1 MTRPDPVALAQ
12 LHAQCFTTPP
22 PWSPEAFAAQIGTPH
37 SILIATDAGFALGHA
52 LAGEAELLTMA
63 VAPAWRRCGHG
74 RELLHA
80 FLQAARG
87 RGAGAAYLEVAAG
100 NAAACALYETAG
112 FVRVGRRQ
120 GYYRTPGGGV
130 EDALVLRLPLRDE
143 PLSKSHPAPAG

>member
-37 SILIATDAGFALGHA
+37 SILIAMDSGFALGHA

-74 RELLHA
+74 RELLNA
-80 FLQAARG
+80 FLRTARARG
-87 RGAGAAYLEVAAG
+87 ADAAYLEVAAG
-100 NAAACALYETAG
+100 NCAARALYAGAG

-120 GYYRTPGGGV
+120 GCYRTPEGGA
-130 EDALVLRLPLRDE
+130 EDALVLHRDLRDL
-143 PLSKSHPAPAG
+143 PPSQLPPAPTG